1 MEPTANSSS
10 LRCVIVTP
18 ERAVLD
24 ETCDFIAVPMF
35 DGELGVAPGR
45 LPLIGRLGFGELRI
59 KKRGI
64 TARYYVDGGFVQI
77 RQNAVTVLTQKA
89 IKGEEIQIPAAEA
102 ALKAAQTPAAD
113 AGTQEARLKAQ
124 QRARAQIRV
133 AHHATDKPGLSLEG
147 H

>member
-1 MEPTANSSS
+1 MDIRLNDLENF
-10 LRCVIVTP
+10 L
-18 ERAVLD
+18 AVASCRTLS
-24 ETCDFIAVPMF
+24 EGA
-35 DGELGVAPGR
+35 
-45 LPLIGRLGFGELRI
+45 